1 MGCATAAAVMA
12 KADAAVCSGQWL
24 CALPMIAVA
33 NIVSTN
39 FGAFISISAFIVH
52 PAVRVRRQRGRAIDC
67 RQIRPVK
74 LDGTANEARM
84 HVRVHGPVRIRD
96 AVERPLRMASV
107 ESEDEAATYRASN

>member
-12 KADAAVCSGQWL
+12 KADAAVCSGQ

-67 RQIRPVK
+67 RQIRPVR
-74 LDGTANEARM
+74 LNGTDNEARM
-84 HVRVHGPVRIRD
+84 HVRVHGPVRIQRD
-96 AVERPLRMASV
+96 AVVRPLRMASG
-107 ESEDEAATYRASN
+107 EGEDEAATYRASS